1 MSTEDVSFIFSKI
14 IISGIISTIISFLII
29 RKNKY
34 FKFINRSELRINNN
48 KEILRFG
55 GLSIF
60 ISFFTTFF
68 IIINYGELAN
78 QLENFSNRNIL
89 LFSSFLFFI
98 IGFLDDIVA
107 LPPIPRLLGQILI
120 SVITW
125 LGGLKLFAYQ
135 LPIFGQFLE
144 GLPISPIISL
154 LITMIW
160 IVGITNAY
168 NWIDGLDGLAAGIS
182 IFSLFGFLFLG
193 LSAENIFIVLVSSI
207 LLGSSVGFLYHNFYP
222 AKIYMGDSGS
232 YFLGSIISLLAI
244 TLMNDKSY
252 EGSLLSPLIIL
263 SIPILDMSSVIFK
276 RIWESR
282 SPFYPDRSH
291 LHHKL
296 IDLGFSH
303 RKSVLFIY
311 TLNAIIV
318 LLFLIIS
325 NSR

>member
-154 LITMIW
+154 LITSIW

-311 TLNAIIV
+311 TLNATII
-318 LLFLIIS
+318 LLFLII
-325 NSR
+325 NNF

>member
-154 LITMIW
+154 LITSIW

-311 TLNAIIV
+311 TLNAIII

-325 NSR
+325 NF

>member
-1 MSTEDVSFIFSKI
+1 MSTEDVSFIFLKI

-29 RKNKY
+29 RKNQY

-68 IIINYGELAN
+68 ILVNYGELSN
-78 QLENFSNRNIL
+78 QLENFSNKNIL

-125 LGGLKLFAYQ
+125 FGGLKLFTYQ

-144 GLPISPIISL
+144 GLSISPMISL
-154 LITMIW
+154 LVTTLW

-182 IFSLFGFLFLG
+182 VFSLFGFLFLG

-207 LLGSSVGFLYHNFYP
+207 LLGSSFGFLYHNFYP

-244 TLMNDKSY
+244 TLMNDKSS
-252 EGSLLSPLIIL
+252 EVSLLSPLIIL

-311 TLNAIIV
+311 TLNAIII

-325 NSR
+325 KF

>member
-1 MSTEDVSFIFSKI
+1 MSTEDVNFIIPKI

-29 RKNKY
+29 KKNSY
-34 FKFINRSELRINNN
+34 FKFTNRSELRLNNN

-55 GLSIF
+55 GLAIF
-60 ISFFTTFF
+60 ISFYTTFF
-68 IIINYGELAN
+68 IFINYGELTN
-78 QLENFSNRNIL
+78 QLENFSNKNIFL
-89 LFSSFLFFI
+89 LSSFLFFI
-98 IGFLDDIVA
+98 IGFLDDIIA
-107 LPPIPRLLGQILI
+107 LPPIPRLQGQIII
-120 SVITW
+120 SLFTW
-125 LGGLKLFAYQ
+125 FGGLKLFAYQ
-135 LPIFGQFLE
+135 LPIIGQFLE

-154 LITMIW
+154 LITTLW

-182 IFSLFGFLFLG
+182 IFSLIGFVFLS
-193 LSAENIFIVLVSSI
+193 LSADNIFIVLVSSI
-207 LLGSSVGFLYHNFYP
+207 LLGSSFGFLYHNFYP

-244 TLMNDKSY
+244 LLMNDKSY
-252 EGSLLSPLIIL
+252 EVSLLSPLIIL

-296 IDLGFSH
+296 IDLGLSH

-311 TLNAIIV
+311 SLNAIVI
-318 LLFLIIS
+318 LLFLII
-325 NSR
+325 NNF

>member
-144 GLPISPIISL
+144 GLSISPIISL

-207 LLGSSVGFLYHNFYP
+207 LLGSSFGFLYHNFYP

-311 TLNAIIV
+311 TLNAIII
-318 LLFLIIS
+318 LLFLII
-325 NSR
+325 NNF

>member
-1 MSTEDVSFIFSKI
+1 MSSEDVNFIFSKI
-14 IISGIISTIISFLII
+14 IISGIISTLISFLII
-29 RKNKY
+29 RKNQY

-60 ISFFTTFF
+60 ISFFITFF
-68 IIINYGELAN
+68 IIINYGDLSN
-78 QLENFSNRNIL
+78 QLGNFSNKNIL

-120 SVITW
+120 SLFTW

-144 GLPISPIISL
+144 GLSISPIISL
-154 LITMIW
+154 LITTIW

-193 LSAENIFIVLVSSI
+193 LSAGNIFIVLVSSI
-207 LLGSSVGFLYHNFYP
+207 LLGSSLGFLYHNFYP

-244 TLMNDKSY
+244 TLMNDKYY
-252 EGSLLSPLIIL
+252 EVSLVSPLIIL
-263 SIPILDMSSVIFK
+263 SIPIIDMSSVIFK

-311 TLNAIIV
+311 TLNAIII

-325 NSR
+325 NF

>member
-34 FKFINRSELRINNN
+34 FKFINRSELRLNNN

-144 GLPISPIISL
+144 GLSISPIISL
-154 LITMIW
+154 LITTIW

-182 IFSLFGFLFLG
+182 IFSLLAF
-193 LSAENIFIVLVSSI
+193 IFRFICRKY
-207 LLGSSVGFLYHNFYP
+207 LYCF
-222 AKIYMGDSGS
+222 
-232 YFLGSIISLLAI
+232 SLL
-244 TLMNDKSY
+244 
-252 EGSLLSPLIIL
+252 
-263 SIPILDMSSVIFK
+263 
-276 RIWESR
+276 
-282 SPFYPDRSH
+282 
-291 LHHKL
+291 
-296 IDLGFSH
+296 
-303 RKSVLFIY
+303 Y
-311 TLNAIIV
+311 T
-318 LLFLIIS
+318 FGQ
-325 NSR
+325 

>member
-1 MSTEDVSFIFSKI
+1 MSSEDVNFIFSKI
-14 IISGIISTIISFLII
+14 IISGIISTLISFLII
-29 RKNKY
+29 RKNQY

-60 ISFFTTFF
+60 ISFFITFF
-68 IIINYGELAN
+68 IIINYGDLSN
-78 QLENFSNRNIL
+78 QLGNFSNKNIL

-120 SVITW
+120 SLFTW

-144 GLPISPIISL
+144 GLSISPIISL
-154 LITMIW
+154 LITTIW

-193 LSAENIFIVLVSSI
+193 LSAGNIFIVLVSSI
-207 LLGSSVGFLYHNFYP
+207 LLGSSLGFLYHNFYP

-244 TLMNDKSY
+244 TLMNDKYY
-252 EGSLLSPLIIL
+252 EVSLLSPLIIL
-263 SIPILDMSSVIFK
+263 SIPIIDMSSVIFK

-311 TLNAIIV
+311 TLNAIII

-325 NSR
+325 NF

>member
-1 MSTEDVSFIFSKI
+1 MSNVDVNFIFSKI
-14 IISGIISTIISFLII
+14 IISGIISLIISFLII
-29 RKNKY
+29 RKNQY

-48 KEILRFG
+48 NEILRFG
-55 GLSIF
+55 GLAIF

-68 IIINYGELAN
+68 IFINYGELAN
-78 QLENFSNRNIL
+78 QLENFSNKNIL

-98 IGFLDDIVA
+98 IGFLDDIIA

-120 SVITW
+120 SVFTW

-144 GLPISPIISL
+144 GLSISPIISL
-154 LITMIW
+154 LITTIW

-182 IFSLFGFLFLG
+182 VFSLFGFLFLG
-193 LSAENIFIVLVSSI
+193 LSAENFFIVLVSSI
-207 LLGSSVGFLYHNFYP
+207 LLGSSFGFIYHNFYP

-244 TLMNDKSY
+244 TLMNDKSN
-252 EGSLLSPLIIL
+252 EVSLLSPLIIL
-263 SIPILDMSSVIFK
+263 SIPILDMIFVIFK

-296 IDLGFSH
+296 IDLGLSH

-311 TLNAIIV
+311 TLNAIII

-325 NSR
+325 NF

>member
-1 MSTEDVSFIFSKI
+1 MSTEDVNFIIPKI

-144 GLPISPIISL
+144 GLSISPIISL
-154 LITMIW
+154 LITTIW

-182 IFSLFGFLFLG
+182 IFSLIGFLFLG

-207 LLGSSVGFLYHNFYP
+207 LLGSSFGFLYHNFYP

-244 TLMNDKSY
+244 LLMNDKSY
-252 EGSLLSPLIIL
+252 EVSLLSPLIIL

-296 IDLGFSH
+296 IDLGLSH

-311 TLNAIIV
+311 SLNAIVI
-318 LLFLIIS
+318 LLFLII
-325 NSR
+325 NNF

>member
-154 LITMIW
+154 LITSIW

>member
-125 LGGLKLFAYQ
+125 LGGLKLFTYQ

-144 GLPISPIISL
+144 GLSISPIISL
-154 LITMIW
+154 LITTIW

-182 IFSLFGFLFLG
+182 IFSVFGFLFLG

-296 IDLGFSH
+296 IDLGLSH
-303 RKSVLFIY
+303 RKS
-311 TLNAIIV
+311 
-318 LLFLIIS
+318 
-325 NSR
+325 

>member
-29 RKNKY
+29 SKNKY

-154 LITMIW
+154 LITTIW
-160 IVGITNAY
+160 IVGITNAF

-252 EGSLLSPLIIL
+252 QGSLLSPLIII

-296 IDLGFSH
+296 IDLGLSH

>member
-1 MSTEDVSFIFSKI
+1 MSTEDVSFIFLKI

-29 RKNKY
+29 RKNQY

-68 IIINYGELAN
+68 ILVNYGELSN
-78 QLENFSNRNIL
+78 QLENFSNKNIL

-125 LGGLKLFAYQ
+125 FGGLKLFTYQ

-144 GLPISPIISL
+144 GLSISPMISL
-154 LITMIW
+154 LVTTLW

-182 IFSLFGFLFLG
+182 VFSLFGFLFLG

-207 LLGSSVGFLYHNFYP
+207 LLGSSFGFLYHNFYP
-222 AKIYMGDSGS
+222 AKIYMGDSCS

-244 TLMNDKSY
+244 TLMNDKSS
-252 EGSLLSPLIIL
+252 EVSLLSPLIIL

-311 TLNAIIV
+311 TLNAIII

-325 NSR
+325 KF

>member
-29 RKNKY
+29 SKNKY

-154 LITMIW
+154 LITTIW

>member
-48 KEILRFG
+48 KEIVRFG

-68 IIINYGELAN
+68 VIINYGELAN
-78 QLENFSNRNIL
+78 FSHRTIL

-120 SVITW
+120 SVVTW

-144 GLPISPIISL
+144 GLSISPIISL
-154 LITMIW
+154 PPIDL
-160 IVGITNAY
+160 AY
-168 NWIDGLDGLAAGIS
+168 LS
-182 IFSLFGFLFLG
+182 SFSLFK
-193 LSAENIFIVLVSSI
+193 SS
-207 LLGSSVGFLYHNFYP
+207 
-222 AKIYMGDSGS
+222 
-232 YFLGSIISLLAI
+232 
-244 TLMNDKSY
+244 
-252 EGSLLSPLIIL
+252 
-263 SIPILDMSSVIFK
+263 
-276 RIWESR
+276 
-282 SPFYPDRSH
+282 
-291 LHHKL
+291 
-296 IDLGFSH
+296 
-303 RKSVLFIY
+303 
-311 TLNAIIV
+311 
-318 LLFLIIS
+318 
-325 NSR
+325 